1 MQAVWDKTNEN
12 VGLVN
17 LTITTALEL
26 NRYWFQKLFY
36 ICVQIWEKLLSYVT
50 ETRRIR
56 CQCYNGNLVS
66 KKAKLVLN
74 SIIEHLL
81 SVINF

>member
-26 NRYWFQKLFY
+26 IRYWFQKLFY
-36 ICVQIWEKLLSYVT
+36 ICVQIWEKLLSYVKSGSQKQDALGVNAIT
-50 ETRRIR
+50 EI
-56 CQCYNGNLVS
+56 
-66 KKAKLVLN
+66 
-74 SIIEHLL
+74 
-81 SVINF
+81 